1 MPADRA
7 TDQEVT
13 RQAVE
18 SANAQPGSSPGSQ
31 AEADRNVHRAADR
44 PPVDPVVLTIQS
56 HVAYGHVGNDAA
68 ILPLQVAGFEV
79 VDVPTTLLS
88 NHPGY
93 PTMRGEFVQPRLVRD
108 LLQGLTE
115 RGLPGL
121 AAGVV
126 SGYLGDPG
134 TADAV
139 RDFVRDAKASNPALR
154 YLCDPVM
161 GDAPGIYVDPALPQ
175 KFRDELVPLA
185 DAITPNQ
192 HEMGWLTGTEILTRD
207 GLLAAADPLVAA
219 GVGVVVVTGCQLDDT
234 PADALDIYGVT
245 ADGAWRV
252 RTPRFDFTPVG
263 TGDVCTALFAAH
275 WFRDGDVARALAA
288 AAGGTFAVLTTT
300 READVSEM
308 RLVAAIPKLLA
319 PDETFLAERIR

>member
-1 MPADRA
+1 MPAKRS

-13 RQAVE
+13 RGAVE
-18 SANAQPGSSPGSQ
+18 TANEMSEAQ
-31 AEADRNVHRAADR
+31 AEANLNVHRAEDR

-68 ILPLQVAGFEV
+68 IFPLQVAGIEV
-79 VDVPTTLLS
+79 VDIPTTMLS

-93 PTMRGEFVQPRLVRD
+93 PTMRGEFVQPRLIRD

-115 RGLPGL
+115 RNLPAF
-121 AAGVV
+121 AAGVIT
-126 SGYLGDPG
+126 GYLGDPG

-139 RDFVRDAKASNPALR
+139 RDWVRESKATNPALR

-161 GDAPGIYVDPALPQ
+161 GDTPGIYVDPALPQ

-192 HEMGWLTGTEILTRD
+192 FEFGVLTGTEVTTRE
-207 GLLAAADPLVAA
+207 GLLAAAAELVES
-219 GVGVVVVTGCQLDDT
+219 GIGVVVVTGTRLEDT
-234 PADALDIYGVT
+234 PDDSLDIYGVT

-252 RTPRFDFTPVG
+252 RTPRLDFTPVG
-263 TGDVCTALFAAH
+263 TGDVYTALFAAH
-275 WFRDGDVARALAA
+275 WFQGAAIPDALTA
-288 AAGGTFAVLTTT
+288 AAGGTYAVLTITG
-300 READVSEM
+300 AANVPEM
-308 RLVAAIPKLLA
+308 RLVASAGKLLH
-319 PDETFLAERIR
+319 PDETFPAERVR